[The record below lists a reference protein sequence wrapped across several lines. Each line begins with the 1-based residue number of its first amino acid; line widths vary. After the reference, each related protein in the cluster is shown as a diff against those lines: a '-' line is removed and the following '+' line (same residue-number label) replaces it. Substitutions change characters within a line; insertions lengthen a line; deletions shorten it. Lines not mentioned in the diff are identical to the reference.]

1 MTEVVANKAPLEDVM
16 AAMDV
21 VDTLRH
27 QRDIA
32 TRELDAEGRRAR
44 FMQRLRELYAAQGIE
59 VPDQIL
65 LEGIDALEKERFKY
79 QSVTASFSTKI
90 AKIWVSRTR
99 WGRPL
104 GWLLLLAILFY
115 AIYFAVE
122 LLPQRQ
128 MRSALPQQLQL
139 ELDGIGD
146 LAASGQL
153 LQRAKVKFTAG
164 QRAVEENDFNR
175 AGQILH
181 ELTQI
186 REQLQQ
192 EYTIR
197 VVSRPGE
204 SSGVWRVPD
213 VNPQGR
219 NYYLIVEAIDSE
231 NKVVPLDVLSEE
243 SNASKRVS
251 TWGIRVDEQTFY
263 QVADDKRDDGIIQ
276 GNEVGRKQAGYLE
289 PEYSISTSGAKI
301 TEW

>member
-79 QSVTASFSTKI
+79 QPVTASFSTKI

-164 QRAVEENDFNR
+164 QRAVEANDFNR

>member
-1 MTEVVANKAPLEDVM
+1 MTEVVAKKAPLEDVM

-59 VPDQIL
+59 VSDQVL
-65 LEGIDALEKERFKY
+65 REGIDALEQERFKY
-79 QSVTASFSTKI
+79 QPVKASFSTKI
-90 AKIWVSRTR
+90 AKIWVSRAR

-122 LLPQRQ
+122 VLPQRQ
-128 MRSALPQQLQL
+128 MRSALPQQLQF
-139 ELDGIGD
+139 EFDVIGD
-146 LAASGQL
+146 LVASEQL
-153 LQRAKVKFTAG
+153 LQRAKVKFAAG
-164 QRAVEENDFNR
+164 QRAVDENDFSR

-181 ELTQI
+181 ELTQLKQ
-186 REQLQQ
+186 QLQQ

-219 NYYLIVEAIDSE
+219 KYYLIVEAIDSA
-231 NKVVPLDVLSEE
+231 NKVVVLDVVSEE

-263 QVADDKRDDGIIQ
+263 QVADDKSDDGIIQ